1 MTRAALA
8 DLEDLAV
15 GSSPAF
21 RAIMERSETR
31 YRAEG
36 GLSTEEVGS
45 RLGAHRRA
53 AARRGASVSRS
64 RRKAVARRSRG

>member
-1 MTRAALA
+1 MAGATGA

-21 RAIMERSETR
+21 RAIMERFEAR

-36 GLSTEEVGS
+36 GLSTDEVRS
-45 RLGAHRRA
+45 RLEHIRR
-53 AARRGASVSRS
+53 SS
-64 RRKAVARRSRG
+64 RRQAAVRKVRRKPLARRSRG